1 MKKYKNYFKVVNDS
15 ITLYQPVSLE
25 TKENPEKV
33 NKDYVNDPVITLK
46 LQKLIDTG
54 LISFQVQQNKRRG
67 ARAWPADQAHQPQY
81 PGEPGVKL
89 FQ

>member
-1 MKKYKNYFKVVNDS
+1 MRFETDPEIAEKESSETNTFRKYSKMKKYKNYFKVVNDS

-54 LISFQVQQNKRRG
+54 LISFDSR
-67 ARAWPADQAHQPQY
+67 
-81 PGEPGVKL
+81 
-89 FQ
+89 